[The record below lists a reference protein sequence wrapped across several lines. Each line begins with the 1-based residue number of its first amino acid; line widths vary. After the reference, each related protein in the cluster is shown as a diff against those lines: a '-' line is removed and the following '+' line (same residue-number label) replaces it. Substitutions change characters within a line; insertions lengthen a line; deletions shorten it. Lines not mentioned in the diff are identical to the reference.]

1 MQARERF
8 TATAQT
14 DPAPYLTSSTIG
26 TDSFPGV
33 KGAGRNNKRPLHLA
47 QRLKKEY
54 RHTSTPPLYLHILF
68 YGEIYIV
75 TKSLILMVPEKK
87 SEQIKA
93 ISTNIYI
100 ILMQLI
106 LTLSLLMSY
115 IYGAPCEVRNFN
127 VLHIWTYVWQH

>member
-8 TATAQT
+8 SATVQT
-14 DPAPYLTSSTIG
+14 DPGPYLPPSTIG

-33 KGAGRNNKRPLHLA
+33 KGAGRGNKRPLHLA

-54 RHTSTPPLYLHILF
+54 RYTSTPPPCLHVLF

-75 TKSLILMVPEKK
+75 TKIFISRVPEKK

-93 ISTNIYI
+93 ISTNIYK
-100 ILMQLI
+100 ILM
-106 LTLSLLMSY
+106 
-115 IYGAPCEVRNFN
+115 
-127 VLHIWTYVWQH
+127 